1 MEYCS
6 AMKNTKTCYNM
17 DKLQKNYDK
26 LKKPVMKYYILC
38 DYMYIWNIQKMQIYR
53 GRKHNSGHWAWGH
66 ERVGP
71 D

>member
-17 DKLQKNYDK
+17 DKLQRNYDK

-38 DYMYIWNIQKMQIYR
+38 DYMYI
-53 GRKHNSGHWAWGH
+53 
-66 ERVGP
+66 
-71 D
+71 